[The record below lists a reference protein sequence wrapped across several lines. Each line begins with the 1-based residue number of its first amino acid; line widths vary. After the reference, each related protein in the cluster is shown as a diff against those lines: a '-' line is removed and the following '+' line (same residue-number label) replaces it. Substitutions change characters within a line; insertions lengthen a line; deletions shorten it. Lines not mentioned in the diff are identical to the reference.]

1 MEQNVQRRRRPA
13 KKPFP
18 GRYVL
23 ITFAAILL
31 LAAATM
37 LLSYLTADFSLD
49 LVGDSAITLEFG
61 QTYQDPGVNAVYSG
75 FLSADDSADAQI
87 QVTGQVNPQ
96 QLGQYSLTYTA
107 TYRGKTATAERTVTV
122 VDTQKPT
129 ISLVYNTGSY
139 TLPGQPYVE
148 EGFVAEDNYDGDL
161 TAKVERMVDGD
172 TVIYRVTDSS
182 GNTAQVTR
190 PIKYGDFTAP
200 ELTLLGDATI
210 TISAGSQF
218 KDPGYTAVDNADGDV
233 TAKVT
238 VSKDHNTYVAGTY
251 TITYTVTDTYGNT
264 ATATRTLVVEAAKK
278 PDVVEPSGKVIY
290 LTFDDG
296 PGPYTRQLL
305 DVLKQYNVKATF
317 FVCDKGATY
326 NKLMKDIVDEGH
338 AIAIHSATHD
348 YQSIYAS
355 EEAFFNDLNK
365 MSDIIYSNTGVR
377 TTLMRFP
384 GGSSNA
390 VSKFNPGIMTRL
402 TKMVEAQGY
411 QYFDWNVDSDDA
423 GAARTADEVFYNVVH
438 GKNNKW
444 RGCEDGKISV
454 VLQHDIHKYS
464 VEAVER
470 IIQWGL
476 ENGYTFLP
484 LDSTSPTA
492 HHSVNN

>member
-1 MEQNVQRRRRPA
+1 MEQNVQRRRRPP
-13 KKPFP
+13 KRSYT

-23 ITFAAILL
+23 IALAVVLMLGAAIAL
-31 LAAATM
+31 T
-37 LLSYLTADFSLD
+37 SYLTAELTLSLK
-49 LVGDSAITLEFG
+49 GDSAITLEFG
-61 QTYQDPGVNAVYSG
+61 QSFEDPGVNAQYG
-75 FLSADDSADAQI
+75 AFLSADNGENAQI
-87 QVTGQVNPQ
+87 QTDGQPDLQ
-96 QLGQYSLTYTA
+96 KLGQYTITYTA
-107 TYRGKTATAERTVTV
+107 TYRGKTATAQRIVTI

-129 ISLVYNTGSY
+129 ISLVYNSNSF
-139 TLPGQPYVE
+139 TLPGQPYEE

-161 TAKVERMVDGD
+161 TSKVERMVEGD

-190 PIKYGDFTAP
+190 PIKYGDHTAP
-200 ELTLLGDATI
+200 ELTLLGDSTI
-210 TISAGSQF
+210 TISAGSKF
-218 KDPGYTAVDNADGDV
+218 TDPGYTAVDNADGDV
-233 TAKVT
+233 TTKVT
-238 VSKDHNTYVAGTY
+238 VSKDHNIYVPGTY
-251 TITYTVTDTYGNT
+251 TITYTVTDTFGNT
-264 ATATRTLVVEAAKK
+264 ATATRTLIVEAADS
-278 PDVVEPSGKVIY
+278 PDVVEPEGKVIY

-305 DVLKQYNVKATF
+305 DVLKKYNAKATF
-317 FVCDKGATY
+317 FVCDRGATF

-338 AIAIHSATHD
+338 AIGIHSATHD
-348 YQSIYAS
+348 YKTIYAS
-355 EEAFFNDLNK
+355 EEAFFNDLNT
-365 MSDIIYSNTGVR
+365 MSDIIYKNSGVR

-402 TKMVEAQGY
+402 TKMVESQGY

-423 GAARTADEVFYNVVH
+423 GAARSADEVLYNVVH

-444 RGCEDGKISV
+444 RGCEDGKVSV

-470 IIQWGL
+470 ILQWGI
-476 ENGYTFLP
+476 ENGYQFLA
-484 LDSTSPTA
+484 LDSTSPTT